1 MVMRRGTGRGGPR
14 PLTAAGVFQGSLI
27 QRRRTRQTTAKG
39 ADGTSECPGGSPH
52 ERGARH
58 KLLTLGHPAGRQ
70 IHPRAERRRKDCF
83 RGPGSVDA
91 IFARI
96 SRATARVPLSFS
108 SGVRDARLASGRP
121 RKRLF
126 AKAFRTLPMGE
137 ARNRKD
143 GLPCGRDEHG
153 PMMRVYVRRAGCAR
167 RSRLAKPGCLTIE

>member
-1 MVMRRGTGRGGPR
+1 MSASRTDTERAAMVMRRGTGRGGPR
-14 PLTAAGVFQGSLI
+14 ALPASGVFEGLRI
-27 QRRRTRQTTAKG
+27 QRRRTGQTTAKG

-126 AKAFRTLPMGE
+126 AKAFRTLFHR

-153 PMMRVYVRRAGCAR
+153 AMMHV
-167 RSRLAKPGCLTIE
+167 CL

>member
-1 MVMRRGTGRGGPR
+1 MCLSRTDTERVAMVVRRGTGRGGPR
-14 PLTAAGVFQGSLI
+14 ALSAARVSEGLRI
-27 QRRRTRQTTAKG
+27 RKRRSRQTTAKG

-96 SRATARVPLSFS
+96 SRATARVPLFFS
-108 SGVRDARLASGRP
+108 NSVRDARLASERS

-126 AKAFRTLPMGE
+126 AKAFRTLLLS
-137 ARNRKD
+137 RRSRKD

-153 PMMRVYVRRAGCAR
+153 AMTRVF
-167 RSRLAKPGCLTIE
+167 L